1 MRGWKDDAS
10 GLEQRLKDLETIAR
24 SLRRRW
30 WLVGLGLAL
39 GLTGWAFG
47 VVRTRPGTI
56 VLVGGGGLVLN
67 ALLGIINE
75 RGWYRWWLIYGLAL
89 LDVLLVGV
97 LVVWFGHGGFAVA
110 FLIAVLPYAF
120 DQGHTVGNFLVLTAA
135 LAYLGASYLHDAL
148 YGGAGGQTAA
158 GLETVGLITV
168 AWALKQI
175 PATLI
180 RRIRDARD
188 VMGEAEQGQLAV
200 RAPAEESD
208 ELGFLEKSFNRMLG
222 EIGATISTVQREA
235 DEVAAFAEQLAASA
249 EELHATSE
257 TVTHTAQHLARD
269 LAQQRE
275 LAEGARGESA
285 KAADQAE
292 SLRVRAELMQVDAA
306 RLVAAAQRGRERVA
320 RASQTLRAVGDEVRA
335 TASTVAG
342 LSGMSERIGG
352 FAQTIARIAR
362 QTHLLAL
369 NAAIEAARAEEHG
382 EGFAVVADEV
392 RSLAGEAGKSA
403 REVAELVSELRAGID
418 AAARAMQSG
427 EAKVRDIGAV
437 AAEADSALQ
446 ELHQGIELVGD
457 LVDATA
463 EVSRGQAQRL
473 AELAQSL
480 QQVAAISSG
489 SSQSADGAAAATQAQ
504 ITSMGDL
511 TATSQQL
518 AQLAERLRA
527 SIARFSVLRRDPAPR
542 EHPSTRAA
550 ADRSPRP
557 GHASRVGSL
566 VPHPRVEGVKRV
578 QGIPVRGDQQVDVA
592 RERDVERETPAELA
606 GGDAQHRFQVPA
618 EALRRRVVEPVGHI
632 GDGQAG
638 VEEQIGGVQQPHA
651 GEIGLG
657 RREADPVKARHQRAG
672 ADAEVTGQAAHRAE
686 DRGEARQRLEEHPHL
701 LGRVVER
708 GHDARQDARRYGRGG
723 VGEQVAQPAP
733 AGSLGAIDRGPDA
746 GGAEPQQC
754 FRDVVVMA

>member
-1 MRGWKDDAS
+1 MAQTVTVQPGAADQRSLASRMRGWKDDAS

-39 GLTGWAFG
+39 GITGWAFG
-47 VVRTRPGTI
+47 AVRTRPGTM

-148 YGGAGGQTAA
+148 YGSAAGGLTGA

-180 RRIRDARD
+180 RRIREARD
-188 VMGEAEQGQLAV
+188 VMGEAEQGHLAV

-222 EIGATISTVQREA
+222 EIGGTISTVQREA

-257 TVTHTAQHLARD
+257 TVTHTAQQLARD

-437 AAEADSALQ
+437 AAEADGALQ

-457 LVDATA
+457 LVNATA

-504 ITSMGDL
+504 IISMGDL

-527 SIARFSVLRRDPAPR
+527 SIARFSVLRRDPATR
-542 EHPSTRAA
+542 EPPSTRAA
-550 ADRSPRP
+550 AD
-557 GHASRVGSL
+557 
-566 VPHPRVEGVKRV
+566 
-578 QGIPVRGDQQVDVA
+578 
-592 RERDVERETPAELA
+592 
-606 GGDAQHRFQVPA
+606 
-618 EALRRRVVEPVGHI
+618 
-632 GDGQAG
+632 
-638 VEEQIGGVQQPHA
+638 
-651 GEIGLG
+651 
-657 RREADPVKARHQRAG
+657 
-672 ADAEVTGQAAHRAE
+672 
-686 DRGEARQRLEEHPHL
+686 
-701 LGRVVER
+701 
-708 GHDARQDARRYGRGG
+708 
-723 VGEQVAQPAP
+723 
-733 AGSLGAIDRGPDA
+733 
-746 GGAEPQQC
+746 
-754 FRDVVVMA
+754 

>member
-1 MRGWKDDAS
+1 MAQTVTVQPGAADQRSLASRMRGWKDDAS

-39 GLTGWAFG
+39 GVTGWAFG
-47 VVRTRPGTI
+47 AVRTRPGTM

-148 YGGAGGQTAA
+148 YGGAAGGLTAT

-180 RRIRDARD
+180 RRIREARD
-188 VMGEAEQGQLAV
+188 VMGEAEQGHLAV

-222 EIGATISTVQREA
+222 EIGGTISTVQREA

-257 TVTHTAQHLARD
+257 TVTHTAQQLARD

-437 AAEADSALQ
+437 AAEADGALQ

-457 LVDATA
+457 LVNATA

-527 SIARFSVLRRDPAPR
+527 SIARFSVLRRDPATR
-542 EHPSTRAA
+542 EPPSTRAA
-550 ADRSPRP
+550 AD
-557 GHASRVGSL
+557 
-566 VPHPRVEGVKRV
+566 
-578 QGIPVRGDQQVDVA
+578 
-592 RERDVERETPAELA
+592 
-606 GGDAQHRFQVPA
+606 
-618 EALRRRVVEPVGHI
+618 
-632 GDGQAG
+632 
-638 VEEQIGGVQQPHA
+638 
-651 GEIGLG
+651 
-657 RREADPVKARHQRAG
+657 
-672 ADAEVTGQAAHRAE
+672 
-686 DRGEARQRLEEHPHL
+686 
-701 LGRVVER
+701 
-708 GHDARQDARRYGRGG
+708 
-723 VGEQVAQPAP
+723 
-733 AGSLGAIDRGPDA
+733 
-746 GGAEPQQC
+746 
-754 FRDVVVMA
+754 

>member
-1 MRGWKDDAS
+1 MLLVTFSSTRPGQGSLASRMRGWKDDAA

-30 WLVGLGLAL
+30 WLVGFGLAL
-39 GLTGWAFG
+39 GIIGWGFG
-47 VVRTRPGTI
+47 VVHARPGTM
-56 VLVGGGGLVLN
+56 VLLAGGGLILN

-75 RGWYRWWLIYGLAL
+75 RGWYRWWLIYALAL
-89 LDVLLVGV
+89 LDVLLVAV
-97 LVVWFGHGGFAVA
+97 LVVWFGHGGFVVA

-135 LAYLGASYLHDAL
+135 LAYLGASYLHDEL
-148 YGGAGGQTAA
+148 YGATASGLTAA

-180 RRIRDARD
+180 RRIREARD
-188 VMGEAEQGQLAV
+188 VMGEAEQGHLAV

-222 EIGATISTVQREA
+222 EIGGTISTVQREA

-257 TVTHTAQHLARD
+257 TVTHTAQQLARD

-392 RSLAGEAGKSA
+392 RALAGEAGRSA
-403 REVAELVSELRAGID
+403 REVAELVSELRAGIEG
-418 AAARAMQSG
+418 AGRAMQSG

-437 AAEADSALQ
+437 ATEADGALQ
-446 ELHQGIELVGD
+446 ELHQGVQLIGD
-457 LVDATA
+457 LVNATA
-463 EVSRGQAQRL
+463 EVSRSQAQRL
-473 AELAQSL
+473 ADLAHSL
-480 QQVAAISSG
+480 QSVASVSSG
-489 SSQSADGAAAATQAQ
+489 SAESAAGAASATKSQ
-504 ITSMGDL
+504 ISSMSDL
-511 TATSQQL
+511 NATSQQL
-518 AQLAERLRA
+518 AQLAERLRG
-527 SIARFSVLRRDPAPR
+527 SIARFSVLHRDQETA
-542 EHPSTRAA
+542 EHRALRLSERQQQA
-550 ADRSPRP
+550 AD
-557 GHASRVGSL
+557 
-566 VPHPRVEGVKRV
+566 
-578 QGIPVRGDQQVDVA
+578 
-592 RERDVERETPAELA
+592 
-606 GGDAQHRFQVPA
+606 
-618 EALRRRVVEPVGHI
+618 
-632 GDGQAG
+632 
-638 VEEQIGGVQQPHA
+638 
-651 GEIGLG
+651 
-657 RREADPVKARHQRAG
+657 
-672 ADAEVTGQAAHRAE
+672 
-686 DRGEARQRLEEHPHL
+686 
-701 LGRVVER
+701 
-708 GHDARQDARRYGRGG
+708 
-723 VGEQVAQPAP
+723 
-733 AGSLGAIDRGPDA
+733 
-746 GGAEPQQC
+746 
-754 FRDVVVMA
+754 

>member
-1 MRGWKDDAS
+1 MAQTVTVQPGAADQRSLASRMRGWKDDAS

-39 GLTGWAFG
+39 GITGWAFG
-47 VVRTRPGTI
+47 AVRTRPGTM

-148 YGGAGGQTAA
+148 YGGAAGGLTAT

-180 RRIRDARD
+180 RRIREARD
-188 VMGEAEQGQLAV
+188 VMGEAEQGHLAV

-222 EIGATISTVQREA
+222 EIGGTISTVQREA

-257 TVTHTAQHLARD
+257 TVTHTAQQLARD
-269 LAQQRE
+269 LVQQRE

-437 AAEADSALQ
+437 AAEADGALQ

-457 LVDATA
+457 LVNATA

-527 SIARFSVLRRDPAPR
+527 SIAHFSVLRRDPATR
-542 EHPSTRAA
+542 EPPSTRAA
-550 ADRSPRP
+550 AD
-557 GHASRVGSL
+557 
-566 VPHPRVEGVKRV
+566 
-578 QGIPVRGDQQVDVA
+578 
-592 RERDVERETPAELA
+592 
-606 GGDAQHRFQVPA
+606 
-618 EALRRRVVEPVGHI
+618 
-632 GDGQAG
+632 
-638 VEEQIGGVQQPHA
+638 
-651 GEIGLG
+651 
-657 RREADPVKARHQRAG
+657 
-672 ADAEVTGQAAHRAE
+672 
-686 DRGEARQRLEEHPHL
+686 
-701 LGRVVER
+701 
-708 GHDARQDARRYGRGG
+708 
-723 VGEQVAQPAP
+723 
-733 AGSLGAIDRGPDA
+733 
-746 GGAEPQQC
+746 
-754 FRDVVVMA
+754 

>member
-30 WLVGLGLAL
+30 WLVGLGMAL
-39 GLTGWAFG
+39 GITGWAVG
-47 VVRTRPGTI
+47 AVRTRPGTM

-135 LAYLGASYLHDAL
+135 LAYLGASYLHDEL
-148 YGGAGGQTAA
+148 YGATASGLTAA

-180 RRIRDARD
+180 QRIRDARD
-188 VMGEAEQGQLAV
+188 VMGEAEQGHLAV
-200 RAPAEESD
+200 RAPAQQSD

-222 EIGATISTVQREA
+222 EIGGTISTVQREA

-257 TVTHTAQHLARD
+257 TVTHTAQQLARD

-437 AAEADSALQ
+437 AAEADGALQ

-457 LVDATA
+457 LVNATA

-527 SIARFSVLRRDPAPR
+527 SIARFSVLRREQEGQEPPVA
-542 EHPSTRAA
+542 RAA
-550 ADRSPRP
+550 AD
-557 GHASRVGSL
+557 
-566 VPHPRVEGVKRV
+566 
-578 QGIPVRGDQQVDVA
+578 
-592 RERDVERETPAELA
+592 
-606 GGDAQHRFQVPA
+606 
-618 EALRRRVVEPVGHI
+618 
-632 GDGQAG
+632 
-638 VEEQIGGVQQPHA
+638 
-651 GEIGLG
+651 
-657 RREADPVKARHQRAG
+657 
-672 ADAEVTGQAAHRAE
+672 
-686 DRGEARQRLEEHPHL
+686 
-701 LGRVVER
+701 
-708 GHDARQDARRYGRGG
+708 
-723 VGEQVAQPAP
+723 
-733 AGSLGAIDRGPDA
+733 
-746 GGAEPQQC
+746 
-754 FRDVVVMA
+754 

>member
-30 WLVGLGLAL
+30 WLVGLGMAL
-39 GLTGWAFG
+39 GITGWAVG
-47 VVRTRPGTI
+47 AVRTRPGTM

-135 LAYLGASYLHDAL
+135 LAYLGASYLHDGL
-148 YGGAGGQTAA
+148 YGGAAGGLTAA

-188 VMGEAEQGQLAV
+188 VMGEAEQGHLAV

-222 EIGATISTVQREA
+222 EIGGTISTVQREA

-257 TVTHTAQHLARD
+257 TVTHTAQQLARD

-437 AAEADSALQ
+437 AAEADGALQ

-457 LVDATA
+457 LVNATA
-463 EVSRGQAQRL
+463 EVSRGQAQGL

-527 SIARFSVLRRDPAPR
+527 SIARFSVLRQDTATRDDPG
-542 EHPSTRAA
+542 TRAA
-550 ADRSPRP
+550 AD
-557 GHASRVGSL
+557 
-566 VPHPRVEGVKRV
+566 
-578 QGIPVRGDQQVDVA
+578 
-592 RERDVERETPAELA
+592 
-606 GGDAQHRFQVPA
+606 
-618 EALRRRVVEPVGHI
+618 
-632 GDGQAG
+632 
-638 VEEQIGGVQQPHA
+638 
-651 GEIGLG
+651 
-657 RREADPVKARHQRAG
+657 
-672 ADAEVTGQAAHRAE
+672 
-686 DRGEARQRLEEHPHL
+686 
-701 LGRVVER
+701 
-708 GHDARQDARRYGRGG
+708 
-723 VGEQVAQPAP
+723 
-733 AGSLGAIDRGPDA
+733 
-746 GGAEPQQC
+746 
-754 FRDVVVMA
+754 

>member
-30 WLVGLGLAL
+30 WLVGLGMAL
-39 GLTGWAFG
+39 GITGWSVGA
-47 VVRTRPGTI
+47 VRTRPGTM

-180 RRIRDARD
+180 QRIRDARD
-188 VMGEAEQGQLAV
+188 VMGEAEQGHLAV

-257 TVTHTAQHLARD
+257 TVTHTAQQLARD
-269 LAQQRE
+269 LAKQRE
-275 LAEGARGESA
+275 LAEAARGESA

-342 LSGMSERIGG
+342 LSGMSERIGE

-369 NAAIEAARAEEHG
+369 NAAIEAARAEQHG

-446 ELHQGIELVGD
+446 ELHHGIELVGD
-457 LVDATA
+457 LVNATA

-527 SIARFSVLRRDPAPR
+527 SIARFSVLRREQEGQEPPVA
-542 EHPSTRAA
+542 RAA
-550 ADRSPRP
+550 AD
-557 GHASRVGSL
+557 
-566 VPHPRVEGVKRV
+566 
-578 QGIPVRGDQQVDVA
+578 
-592 RERDVERETPAELA
+592 
-606 GGDAQHRFQVPA
+606 
-618 EALRRRVVEPVGHI
+618 
-632 GDGQAG
+632 
-638 VEEQIGGVQQPHA
+638 
-651 GEIGLG
+651 
-657 RREADPVKARHQRAG
+657 
-672 ADAEVTGQAAHRAE
+672 
-686 DRGEARQRLEEHPHL
+686 
-701 LGRVVER
+701 
-708 GHDARQDARRYGRGG
+708 
-723 VGEQVAQPAP
+723 
-733 AGSLGAIDRGPDA
+733 
-746 GGAEPQQC
+746 
-754 FRDVVVMA
+754 

>member
-30 WLVGLGLAL
+30 WLVGLGMAL
-39 GLTGWAFG
+39 GITGWAVG
-47 VVRTRPGTI
+47 AVRTRPGTM

-135 LAYLGASYLHDAL
+135 LAYLGASYLHDEL
-148 YGGAGGQTAA
+148 YGATASGLTAA

-180 RRIRDARD
+180 QRIRDARD
-188 VMGEAEQGQLAV
+188 VMGEAEQGHLAV
-200 RAPAEESD
+200 RAPAQESD

-222 EIGATISTVQREA
+222 EIGGTISTVQREA

-257 TVTHTAQHLARD
+257 TVTHTAQQLARD

-437 AAEADSALQ
+437 AAEADGALQ

-457 LVDATA
+457 LVNATA

-527 SIARFSVLRRDPAPR
+527 SIARFSVLQRDTTTR
-542 EHPSTRAA
+542 DDPSTRAA
-550 ADRSPRP
+550 AD
-557 GHASRVGSL
+557 
-566 VPHPRVEGVKRV
+566 
-578 QGIPVRGDQQVDVA
+578 
-592 RERDVERETPAELA
+592 
-606 GGDAQHRFQVPA
+606 
-618 EALRRRVVEPVGHI
+618 
-632 GDGQAG
+632 
-638 VEEQIGGVQQPHA
+638 
-651 GEIGLG
+651 
-657 RREADPVKARHQRAG
+657 
-672 ADAEVTGQAAHRAE
+672 
-686 DRGEARQRLEEHPHL
+686 
-701 LGRVVER
+701 
-708 GHDARQDARRYGRGG
+708 
-723 VGEQVAQPAP
+723 
-733 AGSLGAIDRGPDA
+733 
-746 GGAEPQQC
+746 
-754 FRDVVVMA
+754 